1 MAKPVPTNQPEQIW
15 FQNKRA
21 KIKKTTGQRN
31 PLALHLMAQGLYNHT
46 TASLDGEEDDEEAV
60 DVDDGTASSPAGN
73 QMVSS
78 PDASIA
84 DHSMSSEQ

>member
-1 MAKPVPTNQPEQIW
+1 
-15 FQNKRA
+15 
-21 KIKKTTGQRN
+21 
-31 PLALHLMAQGLYNHT
+31 MAQGLYNHT
-46 TASLDGEEDDEEAV
+46 TASCDEEDDEAV